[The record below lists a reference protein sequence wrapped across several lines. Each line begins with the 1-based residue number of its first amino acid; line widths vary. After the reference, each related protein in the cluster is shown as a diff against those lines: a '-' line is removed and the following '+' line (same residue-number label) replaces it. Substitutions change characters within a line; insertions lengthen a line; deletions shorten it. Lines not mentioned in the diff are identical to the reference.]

1 MPVNKKLHLNTLKKQ
16 WKHHRKTHRL
26 VFVAFCVNPPSWSPI
41 IFLLQVT
48 HFAVLLKQEVRGSHM
63 RGLTWGGHVSEILW
77 PSNSGGDISI
87 WNKMTDRQT
96 DRPDISLAAYCSH
109 PLLYLFHLLIHSVQ
123 MKWTE
128 VQTLECWWM
137 QRSVVG
143 GEREKSEG
151 ESREAQFTHMV
162 LVSGVPLKDNVVW
175 KQTLH
180 FTVWGHF

>member
-48 HFAVLLKQEVRGSHM
+48 HFAVLLKQEVRGSHK

-96 DRPDISLAAYCSH
+96 RHLSGSILLTSTFIFISLTDTQCTDEMNRSTNAGMLMNA
-109 PLLYLFHLLIHSVQ
+109 
-123 MKWTE
+123 E
-128 VQTLECWWM
+128 VSG
-137 QRSVVG
+137 R
-143 GEREKSEG
+143 RREG
-151 ESREAQFTHMV
+151 EEWGREQRGTIHTHG
-162 LVSGVPLKDNVVW
+162 SS
-175 KQTLH
+175 
-180 FTVWGHF
+180 

>member
-1 MPVNKKLHLNTLKKQ
+1 MAIQQWWRYFHLEQN
-16 WKHHRKTHRL
+16 
-26 VFVAFCVNPPSWSPI
+26 
-41 IFLLQVT
+41 
-48 HFAVLLKQEVRGSHM
+48 
-63 RGLTWGGHVSEILW
+63 
-77 PSNSGGDISI
+77 
-87 WNKMTDRQT
+87 DRQT
-96 DRPDISLAAYCSH
+96 DRPDISLAAYYSH

-162 LVSGVPLKDNVVW
+162 LVSGPIKGQCGLETNSTFHSLRAFLRHSCPPLK
-175 KQTLH
+175 
-180 FTVWGHF
+180 GHFQPFHIWIIHNVQLKYMQENNNGKLEWSLNGGQ